1 MQWRLK
7 MRFYLNSICVFY
19 ENLAANAAQGALGV
33 IDKNDKG
40 IKMAA

>member
-1 MQWRLK
+1 
-7 MRFYLNSICVFY
+7 MRFYIFKFSLCFY
-19 ENLAANAAQGALGV
+19 ENLAANAAQGAWGV